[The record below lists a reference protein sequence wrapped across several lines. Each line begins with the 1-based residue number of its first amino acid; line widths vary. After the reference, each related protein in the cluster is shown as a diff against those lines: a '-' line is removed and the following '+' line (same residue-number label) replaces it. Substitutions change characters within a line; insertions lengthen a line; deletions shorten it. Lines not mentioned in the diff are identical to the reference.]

1 MRYLLTFSISLLL
14 LSAYA
19 PAQQAEKAAEERA
32 PKIIGLL
39 MYADWCQSC
48 KVLEPKLDKV
58 KKDFKDKGIFFTRLD
73 MTDEFTIYQSSL
85 YASWVGF
92 EEIFKE
98 NEGRTGYMLLID
110 PNSRKVVG
118 KLVKTQTPDE
128 IRAAIQAALK

>member
-1 MRYLLTFSISLLL
+1 
-14 LSAYA
+14 
-19 PAQQAEKAAEERA
+19 
-32 PKIIGLL
+32 

-48 KVLEPKLDKV
+48 KVLEPKLNKV
-58 KKDFKDKGIFFTRLD
+58 KKDFEGKGIFFTRLD

-110 PNSRKVVG
+110 PNSRKVLG

>member
-1 MRYLLTFSISLLL
+1 MRHLLTFSISLLL

-19 PAQQAEKAAEERA
+19 ASQQKEKTAEERA

-48 KVLEPKLDKV
+48 KVLEPKLNKV
-58 KKDFKDKGIFFTRLD
+58 KKDFEGKGIFFTRLD

-110 PNSRKVVG
+110 PNSRKVLG

>member
-1 MRYLLTFSISLLL
+1 MRHLLTFSISLLL

-19 PAQQAEKAAEERA
+19 PAQQARKAAQEGA

-48 KVLEPKLDKV
+48 KVLEPKLNKM
-58 KKDFKDKGIFFTRLD
+58 KKDFDGKGIFFTRLN

-110 PNSRKVVG
+110 PNSKKVLG